1 MNIKCWKDGEL
12 TWVEADKFDKFG
24 WKGLAQTLNENKAD
38 LALPKTVVFL
48 SKNKNSQKFEC
59 FFGLQAFSENPTLP
73 LGNLNENKHAF
84 FGHIWL
90 DKRGHLG
97 IYLFIYLFTDT
108 IVKTSPD

>member
-1 MNIKCWKDGEL
+1 M
-12 TWVEADKFDKFG
+12 EADKFDKFG
-24 WKGLAQTLNENKAD
+24 WKGLAQTSNENKAE

-84 FGHIWL
+84 FWP
-90 DKRGHLG
+90 HLAR
-97 IYLFIYLFTDT
+97 
-108 IVKTSPD
+108 